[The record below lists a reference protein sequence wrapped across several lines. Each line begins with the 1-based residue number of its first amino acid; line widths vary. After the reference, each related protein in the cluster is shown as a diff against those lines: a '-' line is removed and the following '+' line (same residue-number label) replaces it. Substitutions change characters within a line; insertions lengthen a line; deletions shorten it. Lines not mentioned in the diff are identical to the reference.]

1 MLWDEVEVIRKQLDQ
16 ALKTWRSNG
25 LAWCEAEKEYRKL
38 KSQEILRLR
47 AEGLPVTLIPDIV
60 KGLDEVAELDFKR
73 NAAEVI
79 YKANGEAINVK
90 KAEFK
95 AMESELERE
104 YVSENNTGDS

>member
-1 MLWDEVEVIRKQLDQ
+1 MLWSEVEEIKKQLDQ

-25 LAWCEAEKEYRKL
+25 LAWCEAEREYRKL
-38 KSQEILRLR
+38 KSQETLRLR
-47 AEGLPVTLIPDIV
+47 AEGFPTTLIPDIV
-60 KGLDEVAELDFKR
+60 KGLDNVADADFKR

-104 YVSENNTGDS
+104 YVQTERE